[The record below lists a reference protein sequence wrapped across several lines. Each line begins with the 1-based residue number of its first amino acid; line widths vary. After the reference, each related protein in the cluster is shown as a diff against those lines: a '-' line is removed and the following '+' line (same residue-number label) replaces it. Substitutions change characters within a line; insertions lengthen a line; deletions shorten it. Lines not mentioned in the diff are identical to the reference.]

1 MEWKK
6 SKAKTEDLLALVNS
20 GFLREKE
27 VDMWRAAA
35 GDPYPMEKNPDEI
48 PMFARFVE
56 RGLAFPASDFF
67 KGLLDYYGIE
77 YLDLNP
83 NGIFHIYVFVH
94 FCEAFLGIKPHW
106 VLFRKFF
113 RVKPQPSA
121 NDPRVVGGADI
132 QMREDAAEQ
141 YLVYKLIDSN
151 QDCKSKWFYITNHH
165 PELPKPS
172 GKQPKHR
179 PWWNTEPT
187 MQEGIQLPE
196 LLLKIKA
203 LREAGLRAEHVAFSF
218 MKRRVQPLMA
228 HYTLCYQYTVE
239 DDTSRMPNGDIDDDD
254 IVERL
259 GRIFKDMP
267 SYTPCPVPEY
277 SAAHPPN
284 EVSSR
289 TQCPSTDCV
298 VLVVLTQC
306 TCCRMTL

>member
-1 MEWKK
+1 
-6 SKAKTEDLLALVNS
+6 
-20 GFLREKE
+20 
-27 VDMWRAAA
+27 
-35 GDPYPMEKNPDEI
+35 MEKNPDEI
-48 PMFARFVE
+48 PMFTHFVE
-56 RGLAFPASDFF
+56 RGLALPASDFF

-77 YLDLNP
+77 YLNLNP
-83 NGIFHIYVFVH
+83 NGIFHVSVFVH
-94 FCEAFLGIKPHW
+94 FYEAFLGIKPHW

-121 NDPRVVGGADI
+121 NNPRVVGRAGI
-132 QMREDAAEQ
+132 HMREDVAEQ
-141 YLVYKLIDSN
+141 YLAYKLIDSN
-151 QDCKSKWFYITNHH
+151 QDWKVKWFYITNHH

-196 LLLKIKA
+196 LLQKIKA
-203 LREAGLRAEHVAFSF
+203 LREAGLRAKHVAFSF

-228 HYTLCYQYTVE
+228 RDTLGYQYIDM
-239 DDTSRMPNGDIDDDD
+239 DDMSRMPGGEIDDDD

-277 SAAHPPN
+277 SAAHPPK

-289 TQCPSTDCV
+289 TQCPSIDCMV
-298 VLVVLTQC
+298 VVMLTQAI
-306 TCCRMTL
+306 CCRMILYSLSLSQLRLPDL